1 MALVSYLDSEEDEQ
15 PIAKRSKKDAVNH
28 EDDDLPPLPA
38 SFLNL
43 YSSSVRV
50 SNTTIHRYTMVASVS
65 SSMLRETGPPM
76 SISNVGSDEPRSL
89 ESSFSQLNET
99 YTASQGFPRQMN
111 TKL

>member
-1 MALVSYLDSEEDEQ
+1 MALVSYSDSEEDEQ

-50 SNTTIHRYTMVASVS
+50 SNTDDPSLHHGRKRIVKHVEGNWPTHVY
-65 SSMLRETGPPM
+65 
-76 SISNVGSDEPRSL
+76 L
-89 ESSFSQLNET
+89 ESS
-99 YTASQGFPRQMN
+99 QGSPRQMN